1 MTDGGSAL
9 MKTRPHP
16 PPGFF
21 AAEAHGLAWLA
32 EAGGAPVP
40 EVLAVDDDC
49 LLVAWIETAP
59 ATAETAEG
67 FGRSLAITH
76 RAGASGFGAAR
87 DGYIGAIPL
96 PNRSAATWPEFYATR
111 RVEPYLRAAK
121 DRGAT
126 APASTGT
133 MAPRSLAGPQVR
145 FDPPGGVELRP
156 RRGGPVRQRDGP
168 DVAIARGAEAAGT
181 GPVGDRQR
189 SAEALGR
196 LGGGRRSLDPGHE
209 QAVVV
214 DGEHLGHRR
223 PARLGQPRQPVSLSS
238 EEAGRRVRPGL
249 HQRAAAVGH
258 AYPGGSADGAPRH
271 RSGRRN
277 RPTQQLLGAGC
288 DRGHPRH
295 GDHRTA
301 PGPTGGPVP

>member
-1 MTDGGSAL
+1 MARMPTIAARAEQLLGRPVAATTAVPGGAICTATRVRMTDGGSAL

-121 DRGAT
+121 DRGAIVPVDAGAVAEVLT
-126 APASTGT
+126 KLDQ
-133 MAPRSLAGPQVR
+133 LAGTEEP
-145 FDPPGGVELRP
+145 
-156 RRGGPVRQRDGP
+156 
-168 DVAIARGAEAAGT
+168 
-181 GPVGDRQR
+181 
-189 SAEALGR
+189 
-196 LGGGRRSLDPGHE
+196 
-209 QAVVV
+209 
-214 DGEHLGHRR
+214 
-223 PARLGQPRQPVSLSS
+223 PARLHGDLWSGNLLWGADGHVHVIDPAAHGGHRETDLAMLALFGTPHLGRILAAYDEAAPLSEGWRQ
-238 EEAGRRVRPGL
+238 RVAL
-249 HQRAAAVGH
+249 HQLHPLLVHAATFGGSYGSRAGAAARAALNPPDH
-258 AYPGGSADGAPRH
+258 AEP
-271 RSGRRN
+271 
-277 RPTQQLLGAGC
+277 
-288 DRGHPRH
+288 
-295 GDHRTA
+295 
-301 PGPTGGPVP
+301 

>member
-1 MTDGGSAL
+1 MARMPTIAARAEQLLGRPVAATTAVPGGATCTATRVRMTDGGSAL

-121 DRGAT
+121 DRGAIGPVDAGAVSEVLT
-126 APASTGT
+126 
-133 MAPRSLAGPQVR
+133 RLDQLAG
-145 FDPPGGVELRP
+145 
-156 RRGGPVRQRDGP
+156 
-168 DVAIARGAEAAGT
+168 AEE
-181 GPVGDRQR
+181 P
-189 SAEALGR
+189 
-196 LGGGRRSLDPGHE
+196 
-209 QAVVV
+209 
-214 DGEHLGHRR
+214 
-223 PARLGQPRQPVSLSS
+223 PARLHGDLWSGNLLWGADGHVHVIDPAAHGGHRETDLAMLALFGTPHLGRILAAYDEAAPLSEGWRQ
-238 EEAGRRVRPGL
+238 RVAL
-249 HQRAAAVGH
+249 HQLHPLLVHAATFGGSYGSRAGAAARAALNPPDH
-258 AYPGGSADGAPRH
+258 AEP
-271 RSGRRN
+271 
-277 RPTQQLLGAGC
+277 
-288 DRGHPRH
+288 
-295 GDHRTA
+295 
-301 PGPTGGPVP
+301 